1 MSYAVWND
9 DRSDIAAMGKSIFID
24 TGYSLGNSYY
34 RVISIIFM
42 QNTAK
47 NNKAV
52 IVCQTSASVESIPS
66 DRYYT

>member
-1 MSYAVWND
+1 
-9 DRSDIAAMGKSIFID
+9 
-24 TGYSLGNSYY
+24 
-34 RVISIIFM
+34 M

-66 DRYYT
+66 DRYYTWWITNRYEWATAWKRIFANDA